1 MAYVD
6 DPNKKQ
12 NQNTMNVLQPIAD
25 GTQPPQGGQ
34 QPSPT
39 PVSGGQGGAIQ
50 TAPSPR
56 QQQKPA
62 SSGTFTNLQQYSQ
75 ANKGGA
81 QRITQAATQN
91 VAQQGKQVQ
100 QQVGQQAAKTQ
111 SDIEANQAKIAKEQ
125 EFARKQLERA
135 GTAIGREDIE
145 SYERSVLG
153 ENYDKFKEQEAEIQG
168 RVRPMDFGPGSA
180 NEQAGIRNQQDLE
193 ALREQYK
200 LDYLYN
206 PSEDD
211 FNRFRNIVTGQ
222 TQFNDVRDLDL
233 SQQRVQAQQLQQL
246 GQQAG
251 TDQGRLA
258 LLMQTLGRGKEYTRG
273 QSGLDAALIA
283 RDAEARQAL
292 QQGIQQTAEQA
303 TGALQS
309 TQSDISSRRQALQAL
324 NTSFGSGI
332 MTEGETATT
341 SVLDDVEDG
350 RVSLADARAQLAE
363 ELGITEAEAEE
374 RMDQMASERDA
385 LNAARQR
392 NENSGYTYGGAL
404 GYAGRGMDLSREQEE
419 ALALAGVDPKL
430 AMTEDEKAYY
440 EANRSGTAK
449 RNSRFG
455 TRSGS
460 FRFDRSGGYIWDQG
474 GLGYGLDANINR
486 MLGGEASALRAG
498 VGSEALARQL
508 AMSGGDQELYR
519 SLFGG
524 DDVGDANA
532 LYASLKAGE
541 DINTQTA
548 ASVEQARRYNA
559 LQDLLRGRDGVGA
572 SGERTLS
579 LDQAGK
585 AAEQEALLRQARAEA
600 MRKFKI
606 QGE

>member
-12 NQNTMNVLQPIAD
+12 NQNTMGVLQPSAD
-25 GTQPPQGGQ
+25 GTQPSQTSQ

-39 PVSGGQGGAIQ
+39 PMSGGQGGAIQ

-100 QQVGQQAAKTQ
+100 QQVGQQAARTQ
-111 SDIEANQAKIAKEQ
+111 SDIEANQAKIAQEQ

-153 ENYDKFKEQEAEIQG
+153 ENYDKFKEEERNIQN
-168 RVRPMDFGPGSA
+168 RMVPQDFGPGSA
-180 NEQAGIRNQQDLE
+180 NEQAGIQKQQDLE

-206 PSEDD
+206 PSEADYE
-211 FNRFRNIVTGQ
+211 RFRNIVTGQ

-258 LLMQTLGRGKEYTRG
+258 LLMQTLGRGREYTRG

-303 TGALQS
+303 TQALQS
-309 TQSDISSRRQALQAL
+309 TQSDISARRQALENL
-324 NTSFGSGI
+324 NREYGANI
-332 MTEGETATT
+332 ATEGETATT
-341 SVLDDVEDG
+341 SVLDDVESG
-350 RVSLADARAQLAE
+350 RVSLAEARAQLAE

-392 NENSGYTYGGAL
+392 NENAGYTYGGAL
-404 GYAGRGMDLSREQEE
+404 GYAGRGMDLSKEQEE

-440 EANRSGTAK
+440 EANR
-449 RNSRFG
+449 R
-455 TRSGS
+455 GS
-460 FRFDRSGGYIWDQG
+460 FRGGRSRPGGHRSTIRFDRSGGMIWDQG
-474 GLGYGLDANINR
+474 SLGYGLDANINR

-508 AMSGGDQELYR
+508 GMTEGADIRGLEGGADELYAR
-519 SLFGG
+519 
-524 DDVGDANA
+524 
-532 LYASLKAGE
+532 LKAGE

-548 ASVEQARRYNA
+548 ASIEQARRYNA
-559 LQDLLRGRDGVGA
+559 LQNLLKGRDI
-572 SGERTLS
+572 GERVLK
-579 LDQAGK
+579 LEEAGK
-585 AAEQEALLRQARAEA
+585 AAEQEALLREARAEA